1 MLRTAVLPRA
11 LTSTVSDA
19 SAQSITGLHQLIARR
34 CKTYVNQ
41 DSVLAWNGPLIIMGQ
56 LLSWLLLYFGA
67 YGLWIY
73 GIGGVDCEDSFRE
86 SGSS

>member
-1 MLRTAVLPRA
+1 
-11 LTSTVSDA
+11 
-19 SAQSITGLHQLIARR
+19 
-34 CKTYVNQ
+34 
-41 DSVLAWNGPLIIMGQ
+41 MGQ

-86 SGSS
+86 SGSSLFTLGFAHSTECGSRYRLDPVLNVTRAL